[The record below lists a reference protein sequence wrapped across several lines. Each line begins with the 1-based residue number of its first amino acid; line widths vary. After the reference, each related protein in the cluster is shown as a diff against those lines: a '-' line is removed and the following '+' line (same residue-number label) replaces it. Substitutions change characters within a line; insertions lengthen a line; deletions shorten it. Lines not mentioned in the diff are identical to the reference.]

1 MDYRHRFGSR
11 LLKSGE
17 NVGSGLVLNSGQVLS
32 VRVATSSISG
42 KGLRVVVVVGG
53 HDGGGGIGKCIVFS
67 EIEERRG

>member
-1 MDYRHRFGSR
+1 
-11 LLKSGE
+11 
-17 NVGSGLVLNSGQVLS
+17 

-53 HDGGGGIGKCIVFS
+53 HDGGEGVGKCIVFS